1 MKSIHFNALAVSAFA
16 LLISACQPENVSI
29 QNNVVDS
36 QLTGSARVQAGTNPT
51 QKSAS
56 EGGFTVTIRS
66 DKDIPASTV
75 TIINQVM
82 DATGKLIAN
91 TRFKSEVIKEIM
103 SVEIKYSFYA
113 MSADYGYATISGY
126 GGPIYTRPGGD
137 AGTFYNAIMQ
147 SYYGRKWK
155 DNATVNAAYERA
167 KKVSKYSG
175 SIEDFFT
182 TTAVAYSTGDD
193 KTRVSLEKK
202 YPKFANLVRTDLL
215 GLKANGVPR

>member
-1 MKSIHFNALAVSAFA
+1 MKSIYFSALAISAFA
-16 LLISACQPENVSI
+16 LLISACQPENVST

-36 QLTGSARVQAGTNPT
+36 QLTGSARVQAGTVPT
-51 QKSAS
+51 RKSAS
-56 EGGFTVTIRS
+56 GGGLTATIRS
-66 DKDIPASTV
+66 DKDIPTSTV
-75 TIINQVM
+75 TIINQVLA
-82 DATGKLIAN
+82 ATGKLIDN
-91 TRFKSEVIKEIM
+91 TGFKSGVIG
-103 SVEIKYSFYA
+103 EIKSAQIEYSFYA
-113 MSADYGYATISGY
+113 MSADYGNATISGY
-126 GGPIYTRPGGD
+126 GGSIYTRPGGD

-155 DNATVNAAYERA
+155 DNATVNAAYEQA

-175 SIEDFFT
+175 LIEDFFT

-202 YPKFANLVRTDLL
+202 YPKFANLIRTDLL